1 MYQLVSEPS
10 TISLNC
16 KRGAWMVMLPLQCS
30 SRSSQ
35 RESAKPAHMGA
46 AAEECGGMLGPT
58 AGYGT

>member
-1 MYQLVSEPS
+1 
-10 TISLNC
+10 
-16 KRGAWMVMLPLQCS
+16 MLPLQCS